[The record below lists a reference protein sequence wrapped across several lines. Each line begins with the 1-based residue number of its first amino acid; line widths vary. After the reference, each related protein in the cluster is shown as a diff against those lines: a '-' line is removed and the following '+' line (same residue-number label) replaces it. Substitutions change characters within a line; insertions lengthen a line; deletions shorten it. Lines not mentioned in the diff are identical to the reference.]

1 MRTTLSRRHSA
12 SNTISGREILASLG
26 GAPFCAASGMT
37 FANGDARQVSVVAVE
52 KPSPKWAEAKT
63 PSGTFR
69 NRNVGTAKSRMVS
82 HFDAHPESAAY
93 NAKNES
99 APDSFESG
107 DALVEQ
113 SSPENCSQP
122 LDVLL
127 RIGAVVIRFVTQSS
141 LISTQIAPT
150 PSSLRPHRQAPRLR
164 TWNHQTTFCHGARFL
179 SCIWPAGS
187 FVSSLHRKRSHRA
200 EGP

>member
-1 MRTTLSRRHSA
+1 MLAKSRLLPLRNH
-12 SNTISGREILASLG
+12 L
-26 GAPFCAASGMT
+26 P
-37 FANGDARQVSVVAVE
+37 NGQ
-52 KPSPKWAEAKT
+52 KPKL
-63 PSGTFR
+63 PSEPLP

-82 HFDAHPESAAY
+82 HFDARPASAAQ

-107 DALVEQ
+107 DALAEQ

-122 LDVLL
+122 LYVLL
-127 RIGAVVIRFVTQSS
+127 RIGAMTRRNPICYPKS
-141 LISTQIAPT
+141 LISAQIALT
-150 PSSLRPHRQAPRLR
+150 PNSLRPHRQAPRLR
-164 TWNHQTTFCHGARFL
+164 TRNHQTTFFHGARFL

>member
-26 GAPFCAASGMT
+26 GAPFCAARGMT

-63 PSGTFR
+63 PSGTCLQR
-69 NRNVGTAKSRMVS
+69 
-82 HFDAHPESAAY
+82 
-93 NAKNES
+93 KNES

-141 LISTQIAPT
+141 LISTQIALT